1 MRTIPRQTDEK
12 SEHRPVRVA
21 DSKLHNKGVHQ
32 SSSNRRAFLRTI
44 GSVAAVGVVAGCL
57 GDIGTGDDDGDYSD
71 SFDENGDPEYDGWFD
86 DVDTYDGTVDVRD
99 EDEIV
104 VAVGANGGLAFD
116 PAAILIESGMTVV
129 WEWTG
134 DGGQHNVVH
143 VDDAFES
150 DLTGDAGHTFDHTF
164 DESGIYRYVCEPH
177 RQAGM
182 KGAIAVSD
190 AENDEAENDS
200 SSSSIQ

>member
-1 MRTIPRQTDEK
+1 MIPTQTDDA
-12 SEHRPVRVA
+12 SEHRAVQIA
-21 DSKLHNKGVHQ
+21 NSKSHSEEVHRTHRT
-32 SSSNRRAFLRTI
+32 RRAFLRTI
-44 GSVAAVGVVAGCL
+44 GGVAAVGMIAGCL
-57 GDIGTGDDDGDYSD
+57 GDVGANSDDDGDYSD
-71 SFDENGDPEYDGWFD
+71 SFDENGNPEYGDWFD
-86 DVDTYDGTVDVRD
+86 DVNNYDGTVDARG

-116 PAAILIESGMTVV
+116 PVAILIEPGTTVV

-134 DGGQHNVVH
+134 DGGQHDVVH

-150 DLTGDAGHTFDHTF
+150 DLIGEVGHTFEHTF
-164 DESGIYRYVCEPH
+164 GESGIYRYVCSPH

-190 AENDEAENDS
+190 AESEESENE
-200 SSSSIQ
+200 